1 MNKIDVVYRRRFSHN
16 LAQGGQLR
24 KLWGHIL
31 TSKYLG
37 GPQKK
42 KDKVNKIKNCSLFI

>member
-1 MNKIDVVYRRRFSHN
+1 MNKIDVVYRRRFLHN
-16 LAQGGQLR
+16 LAQGGQIR

-31 TSKYLG
+31 TSKYHG
-37 GPQKK
+37 GPQK